1 MGKKHMFSVCLLML
15 VTVSLYS
22 TEKCEDICNSEL
34 LPNHLTSTVDK
45 VTFDLKTLSTTV
57 LVLKSSY
64 INESFV
70 DFVNNAELVIRQ
82 RDTFVTMLT
91 IMDITS
97 CTANFTIHLDTIT
110 EDLRLMSHNVLVSGH
125 NVHDILSRF
134 QLSDIQHKI
143 TESIKELSSCNSRL
157 ISFLQNPRSLDRT
170 LQIVN
175 CYDNIKFMRTIGEV
189 LTNNTDKPLSNPLF
203 GAIINQAGYCNGS
216 ELLTVFHYLLGAYVE
231 GCVTMVIAET
241 VKYNT
246 TYSEV
251 RDTCISTLNDALQMR
266 VNLFEE
272 CRKEACTNI
281 EANVQALAE
290 NKDIEIF
297 GDQLKKMY
305 PWFHFVVLRFI
316 KDSKPDVKLIGNTL
330 NSLTIQE
337 NVDDNGLQMIVWAS
351 RRSNYH
357 SNDAKLYK
365 YGIEFELAPLD
376 SQFNDINMKVDLYS
390 SSSSRERLIGYVE
403 YPERFRCH
411 NTVTTPP
418 KDTSCS
424 PLSCTVPVPYY
435 GFIICGILFIVV
447 ILGLVLFFN
456 RKYCM
461 KKRKVLKLKP

>member
-1 MGKKHMFSVCLLML
+1 MF

-34 LPNHLTSTVDK
+34 PTGSIDK

-57 LVLKSSY
+57 AVLKSSY
-64 INESFV
+64 INESVV

-82 RDTFVTMLT
+82 RDTFALMLT
-91 IMDITS
+91 IMEITS

-110 EDLRLMSHNVLVSGH
+110 EDLKLMSDNVLVSGH

-134 QLSDIQHKI
+134 HLSDIQHKI
-143 TESIKELSSCNSRL
+143 TKSLKELSSCNSRL
-157 ISFLQNPRSLDRT
+157 ISFLQNPSSLDRT

-203 GAIINQAGYCNGS
+203 GEIIKQTGYCNGS

-281 EANVQALAE
+281 ETNVQALAE
-290 NKDIEIF
+290 NNDIGIF
-297 GDQLKKMY
+297 GNELKKMY
-305 PWFHFVVLRFI
+305 PWFHFVVLRFT

-330 NSLTIQE
+330 NSLTINE
-337 NVDDNGLQMIVWAS
+337 NVDDSGLQTIVWTS
-351 RRSNYH
+351 RKSNNH
-357 SNDAKLYK
+357 RNDAKLYK
-365 YGIEFELAPLD
+365 YGIEFEWASLD
-376 SQFNDINMKVDLYS
+376 SQFNDINMKVGLYS
-390 SSSSRERLIGYVE
+390 SLSSRERLIGYVE
-403 YPERFRCH
+403 YPEPLRCH
-411 NTVTTPP
+411 NTVT
-418 KDTSCS
+418 KQSEDTSCS

-435 GFIICGILFIVV
+435 AFIIFGILFIVV
-447 ILGLVLFFN
+447 IIGLVLF
-456 RKYCM
+456 CI
-461 KKRKVLKLKP
+461 LKLKP